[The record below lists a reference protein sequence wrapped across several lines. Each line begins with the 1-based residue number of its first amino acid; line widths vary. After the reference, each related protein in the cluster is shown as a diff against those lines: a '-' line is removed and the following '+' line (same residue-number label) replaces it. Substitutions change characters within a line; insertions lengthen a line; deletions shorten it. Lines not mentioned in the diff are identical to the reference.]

1 MTMKQLISRLVE
13 VKIGDTVVD
22 LETPMAL
29 PPIEV
34 EVCSAIAMV
43 RSGLKIIHFFTSKS
57 GKDHER
63 SNRF

>member
-1 MTMKQLISRLVE
+1 MTMKQLISQLVE

-34 EVCSAIAMV
+34 DVWPW
-43 RSGLKIIHFFTSKS
+43 SGQGGHDQVPFFHFKIWEKS
-57 GKDHER
+57 
-63 SNRF
+63 

>member
-1 MTMKQLISRLVE
+1 MTMKQLISQLVE

-34 EVCSAIAMV
+34 EVWPW
-43 RSGLKIIHFFTSKS
+43 SGSIFFTSKS
-57 GKDHER
+57 GKDMER
-63 SNRF
+63 SWKI